1 MTECEHRSI
10 QQVGKVNCGCARAE
24 PDVGVFACE
33 HAQRL
38 AEHCV
43 IIGTRKLT
51 AKQVEFDDGT
61 KKNVGLVAC
70 NKCVLMGFAEEPA
83 PKSKEVKEVA
93 KPREKRATKMWL
105 ENHAK
110 PYQREWYERNKTNAA
125 K

>member
-1 MTECEHRSI
+1 
-10 QQVGKVNCGCARAE
+10 
-24 PDVGVFACE
+24 
-33 HAQRL
+33 
-38 AEHCV
+38 V